1 MEFEEIRSALETAGY
16 RLDDAQYQEAV
27 AYTYRKAAASGKD
40 ESYVPLLLPDVI
52 RELVVRHTINTI
64 SAALV
69 DEEQIIKHRRLIY
82 GTGNTGRLA
91 GWHPEGADSRA
102 DET

>member
-27 AYTYRKAAASGKD
+27 AYAYRKAAASGKD

-52 RELVVRHTINTI
+52 RERVVRHTINTI
-64 SAALV
+64 SAAAGG
-69 DEEQIIKHRRLIY
+69 RR
-82 GTGNTGRLA
+82 TNHKA
-91 GWHPEGADSRA
+91 
-102 DET
+102 